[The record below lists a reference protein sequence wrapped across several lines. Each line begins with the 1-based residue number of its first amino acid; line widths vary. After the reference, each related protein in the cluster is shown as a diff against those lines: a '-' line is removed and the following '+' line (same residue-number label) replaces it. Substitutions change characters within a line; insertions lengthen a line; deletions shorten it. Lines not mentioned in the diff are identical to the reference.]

1 MPHNITCYVEVTV
14 LNVDA
19 QSRAGKPFRRPFS
32 AAFAALCRVGEW
44 YGVDMVAK
52 VPVHGCRFYVVVGR
66 MQCASARALES
77 GLLLP
82 AEQPHGWGQCI
93 RSARLL
99 E

>member
-1 MPHNITCYVEVTV
+1 MTV

-32 AAFAALCRVGEW
+32 AAVAALCRVGER

-82 AEQPHGWGQCI
+82 AEQPHGWGQCVW
-93 RSARLL
+93 SERLL
-99 E
+99 